1 MERVAFLIEDTGV
14 RISCLLNPDSVV
26 VRRQAGVRVR
36 RTLHGALT
44 GLHLADD
51 PLLFTGGGRTELELD
66 LVFDIALA
74 AGSTIT
80 PTDVRDLTGP
90 LSQLAENAPR
100 QDGSAQPARVRF
112 VWGKSWNVPAVV
124 VAVAERLEYF
134 TPEGAPQ
141 RSWLRL
147 RLIRVGEP
155 PSVLATDD
163 DESGPALPTTLDQL
177 PPLAPDSMD
186 THEVLAGGTDV
197 PSAEPESSMVAD
209 RPTADAASGERLDDL
224 AARYYGDPRLWRL
237 LAAVNGVDD
246 PLRIPPGTV
255 LRVPP
260 RSVVRGTA

>member
-1 MERVAFLIEDTGV
+1 VAFLIEDSGV
-14 RISCLLNPDSVV
+14 RISCLLNPESVV

-36 RTLHGALT
+36 RSLHGALT

-66 LVFDIALA
+66 LVFDVALA

-100 QDGSAQPARVRF
+100 QDGAAQPARVRF
-112 VWGKSWNVPAVV
+112 VWGKSWNVPAIVD
-124 VAVAERLEYF
+124 AVAERLEYF

-147 RLIRVGEP
+147 RLIRVGET
-155 PSVLATDD
+155 PSALTTDD
-163 DESGPALPTTLDQL
+163 EPGPTLPMTVDEL
-177 PPLAPDSMD
+177 PPLSPDSMD

-197 PSAEPESSMVAD
+197 PAAEPESAMVAE
-209 RPTADAASGERLDDL
+209 RPAADAASGERLDDL

-246 PLRIPPGTV
+246 PLRIPPGMV
-255 LRVPP
+255 LRIPP

>member
-1 MERVAFLIEDTGV
+1 VAFLIEDTGV
-14 RISCLLNPDSVV
+14 RISCLLNPESVV

-51 PLLFTGGGRTELELD
+51 PLLFTGGGHTEVELD
-66 LVFDIALA
+66 LVFDVALA

-80 PTDVRDLTGP
+80 PTDVRDLTAP

-112 VWGKSWNVPAVV
+112 VWGKSWNVPAIVD
-124 VAVAERLEYF
+124 AVAERLEYF
-134 TPEGAPQ
+134 TAEGAPQ

-147 RLIRVGEP
+147 RLIRIAEAT
-155 PSVLATDD
+155 SALATDD
-163 DESGPALPTTLDQL
+163 EPGPALPMTVDEL
-177 PPLAPDSMD
+177 PPLSPDSMD

-197 PSAEPESSMVAD
+197 PSAEPERSVAAD
-209 RPTADAASGERLDDL
+209 RPVADAASSERLDDL

-246 PLRIPPGTV
+246 PLRIPPGMV
-255 LRVPP
+255 LRIPP